1 MIVTRSIANEKIA
14 GVTMLTEKKR
24 EYFRKLLTKRLK
36 ELQEQAERPASSL
49 GELTT
54 ESPDFA
60 DQASM
65 ESDLDL
71 TLHIRERE
79 AKLISK
85 IEEALERI
93 EEKTFG
99 ICEEC
104 GEEISEKRLKA
115 RPVTTLCIN
124 CKRQQENQEKLR
136 GL

>member
-1 MIVTRSIANEKIA
+1 MLNEKKID
-14 GVTMLTEKKR
+14 
-24 EYFRKLLTKRLK
+24 YFRKLLRKKLS
-36 ELQEQAERPASSL
+36 ELQEQSERPSSEL

-85 IEEALERI
+85 IEEALTRI
-93 EEKTFG
+93 EEGTFG
-99 ICEEC
+99 TCEEC
-104 GEEISEKRLKA
+104 GEDISEKRLKA

>member
-1 MIVTRSIANEKIA
+1 
-14 GVTMLTEKKR
+14 MLTEKKR

-99 ICEEC
+99 ICEDC